1 VDQQQSI
8 TRRGARI
15 VWSYITTHPVPF
27 TIAVLGAAVYAGAT
41 VGTTIVLGRIT
52 DHVLKPAFTHG
63 VGWGTIAWGAGAILA
78 VGVIRAGGIVV
89 RRYFAGMTGF
99 RMQRTLRTKLA
110 DLYRELPLAFFGT
123 TPTGELI
130 AHAEAD
136 VTAAT
141 EVIHPLPWSSA
152 VVLMVLFASVE
163 LLLTDPILAVVG
175 ISILPGLGVMN
186 RFYTRKV
193 EGPAARTQER
203 IGEVSSVAHESIDGA
218 LVVKT
223 LGREEAEVQRLA
235 ERADAL
241 RKERVEVGQYRA
253 RFEPALDVLP
263 NIGIILVLLIGAW
276 RVSTQAITIGQ
287 LVQIVALF
295 QLLSYPM
302 RLIGYVLSDLPRSVV
317 SRERLEE
324 VYREP
329 VTLPPTTGREELPAG
344 PLGLSVRSVS
354 YSFVDSPVLE
364 NLSFDVEPDESVAI
378 VGQTGSGKSTLA
390 ELLVRLDDP
399 DEGSIRLGGVDLRH
413 VPSDQLRRAA
423 AIVFQ
428 ESFLFAASV
437 RENLVLDREVS
448 EEQMRRA
455 VALAQ
460 ADEFVEELPLGYDTV
475 LGERGITL
483 SGGQRQRL
491 ALARALLGDPRLLIL
506 DDAMSS
512 VDPAVEAAVLDGLR
526 RELHTTLV
534 VIAYRISTIALA
546 DRVLFLD
553 EGRIVAEGTHQSLLR
568 HPAYEAMVRAY
579 EVGAA

>member
-1 VDQQQSI
+1 
-8 TRRGARI
+8 
-15 VWSYITTHPVPF
+15 VWSYIATHPIPF
-27 TIAVLGAAVYAGAT
+27 TIGVLGAAVYAGAT
-41 VGTTIVLGRIT
+41 VGTTVVLGRVT
-52 DHVLKPAFTHG
+52 DRVLKPAFQHG
-63 VGWGTIAWGAGAILA
+63 VSWRTIAWGAGAILA

-89 RRYFAGMTGF
+89 RRYFAGMAGF
-99 RMQRTLRTKLA
+99 RMQRTLRTRLV
-110 DLYRELPLAFFGT
+110 DRYRELPLAFFGT
-123 TPTGELI
+123 RPAGELI

-136 VTAAT
+136 VMAAT

-152 VVLMVLFASVE
+152 VILMVLFAGVE
-163 LLLTDPILAVVG
+163 LLLTDPILAVIG
-175 ISILPGLGVMN
+175 ISILPGLAVMN
-186 RFYTRKV
+186 RFYSRKV
-193 EGPAARTQER
+193 EGPAGRTQER

-235 ERADAL
+235 ERANAL
-241 RKERVEVGQYRA
+241 REERVAVGQYRA
-253 RFEPALDVLP
+253 KFEPALDVLP

-276 RVSTQAITIGQ
+276 RVSTHAITVGQ

-302 RLIGYVLSDLPRSVV
+302 RLIGDVLSHLPRSVV
-317 SRERLEE
+317 SRERLEV
-324 VYREP
+324 VYQEP
-329 VTLPPTTGREELPAG
+329 VALPPTTSREGLPSG
-344 PLGLSVRSVS
+344 PLGVSVRSVS
-354 YSFVDSPVLE
+354 YSYGENPVLA
-364 NLSFDVEPDESVAI
+364 NISFDVVPDESVAI

-390 ELLVRLDDP
+390 QLLVRLDDP
-399 DEGSIRLGGVDLRH
+399 HEGSIRLGRVDLRH

-428 ESFLFAASV
+428 ESFLFAATV
-437 RENLVLDREVS
+437 RENLILDRQVS
-448 EEQMRRA
+448 DDEMRHA
-455 VALAQ
+455 IALAQ
-460 ADEFVEELPLGYDTV
+460 ADEFVRELPLGYDTV

-491 ALARALLGDPRLLIL
+491 ALARALLGRPRLLIL

-512 VDPAVEAAVLDGLR
+512 VDALVEAAILEGLR

-534 VIAYRISTIALA
+534 VIAYRVSTISLA

-553 EGRIVAEGTHQSLLR
+553 QGRIVAEGTHQSLLT

>member
-1 VDQQQSI
+1 
-8 TRRGARI
+8 
-15 VWSYITTHPVPF
+15 
-27 TIAVLGAAVYAGAT
+27 
-41 VGTTIVLGRIT
+41 
-52 DHVLKPAFTHG
+52 
-63 VGWGTIAWGAGAILA
+63 
-78 VGVIRAGGIVV
+78 
-89 RRYFAGMTGF
+89 M
-99 RMQRTLRTKLA
+99 
-110 DLYRELPLAFFGT
+110 
-123 TPTGELI
+123 
-130 AHAEAD
+130 
-136 VTAAT
+136 
-141 EVIHPLPWSSA
+141 
-152 VVLMVLFASVE
+152 
-163 LLLTDPILAVVG
+163 
-175 ISILPGLGVMN
+175 
-186 RFYTRKV
+186 
-193 EGPAARTQER
+193 
-203 IGEVSSVAHESIDGA
+203 
-218 LVVKT
+218 KT

-324 VYREP
+324 VYGEP

-460 ADEFVEELPLGYDTV
+460 ADEFVEELPLGYDTM